1 MTITDAGFD
10 YSLEENVW
18 FKALWVPGMDHAG
31 IATQTMVEKELKVR
45 GLTRNDLGREEFIKE
60 SNSGGPVIM

>member
-1 MTITDAGFD
+1 MSG
-10 YSLEENVW
+10 

-45 GLTRNDLGREEFIKE
+45 GLTRNDLGREEFIKKV
-60 SNSGGPVIM
+60 S